1 MCHYHTLETSYS
13 HLNSHVKK
21 QQQQRQQKPRL
32 GSKNRRTAPGAFFD
46 LIFSSLSVFL
56 FPVYYSERCD
66 GRWRVEWSGSKLRL
80 SRLWIASAKC
90 QRLMIP
96 VN

>member
-1 MCHYHTLETSYS
+1 MSK
-13 HLNSHVKK
+13 NNNNNDN
-21 QQQQRQQKPRL
+21 RQ
-32 GSKNRRTAPGAFFD
+32 SKNRDSEAKTGKKWKNRPGAFFD